1 MFKLSQD
8 IVKFSG
14 NKTDCYAMFADY
26 YNRYSAEVLKKNIG
40 TYTDKAQDGRVISLS
55 EEADQM
61 HEAMLAEIERIA
73 GQKRPEN
80 MAPEIWASNP
90 NFKWATFAVVTAMIE
105 TILPATLIDSIG
117 LYTDMR
123 FIGWGDVAHFEV
135 PNRALMTVSTGANAQ
150 RTTMIQRQYKSDYIV
165 PVYNHVITASV
176 DLYSVLAGRMN
187 LAEFARK
194 AVISI
199 ETAMTREAYNAVVTG
214 LQNVN
219 SGISALNYTGAFDM
233 EGLITMAQTVGA
245 YNYNMK
251 PIIAGTSVGLMKV
264 LPDAAAGYRLNA
276 DADGPRINLI
286 RTAFDYDFM
295 VLPQVATGDY
305 TSYSL
310 ALNDNQLFV
319 ISPAADKLVR
329 GVVEGST
336 LSNSNDYY
344 DTANLTSNF
353 TINKRYGFEY
363 LSGATA
369 GSYIISG

>member
-1 MFKLSQD
+1 
-8 IVKFSG
+8 
-14 NKTDCYAMFADY
+14 
-26 YNRYSAEVLKKNIG
+26 
-40 TYTDKAQDGRVISLS
+40 
-55 EEADQM
+55 
-61 HEAMLAEIERIA
+61 
-73 GQKRPEN
+73 
-80 MAPEIWASNP
+80 
-90 NFKWATFAVVTAMIE
+90 
-105 TILPATLIDSIG
+105 
-117 LYTDMR
+117 
-123 FIGWGDVAHFEV
+123 
-135 PNRALMTVSTGANAQ
+135 
-150 RTTMIQRQYKSDYIV
+150 MIQRQYKSDYIV

-214 LQNVN
+214 LANVN
-219 SGISALNYTGAFDM
+219 TGVAALNYNGVFDM
-233 EGLITMAQTVGA
+233 TKLIQMAQTVGA

-251 PIIAGTSVGLMKV
+251 PIIAGTTVGLMKV
-264 LPDAAAGYRLNA
+264 LPDSASGYRLNA
-276 DADGPRINLI
+276 DANGPQINLI
-286 RTAFDYDFM
+286 RTAFNYDFM

-305 TSYSL
+305 TNYTL

-344 DTANLTSNF
+344 DNANLTSNF